1 MIYKNLLYTGMLF
14 VVLSGLVWIVVGMV
28 SENRGNGQKT
38 VQRRVL
44 GLASMFASGQILL
57 VPMILGKRTL
67 TEAVTLWK
75 IFLVIV
81 SIVIMVILI
90 RRCGILV
97 TVENK
102 LENKKKKAGAWK
114 IIFGILAAA
123 LILLQAW
130 IPYHYQHID
139 DDDARYV
146 SEEVSAVVPDTL
158 LVDDPITG

>member
-1 MIYKNLLYTGMLF
+1 M
-14 VVLSGLVWIVVGMV
+14 GMV

-38 VQRRVL
+38 VQRMGAWTCKHVCI
-44 GLASMFASGQILL
+44 GTDFAGANDTWQ
-57 VPMILGKRTL
+57 RTL

-146 SEEVSAVVPDTL
+146 SEEVSAVVHDTL
-158 LVDDPITG
+158 

>member
-1 MIYKNLLYTGMLF
+1 
-14 VVLSGLVWIVVGMV
+14 MV

-38 VQRRVL
+38 VQRMGAWTCS
-44 GLASMFASGQILL
+44 GLIVKTSEWSESMFASGQILL

-146 SEEVSAVVPDTL
+146 SEEVSAVVHDTL
-158 LVDDPITG
+158 LVDDPITDEYMYWDVGK

>member
-1 MIYKNLLYTGMLF
+1 MGAWTCKHVCIGTD
-14 VVLSGLVWIVVGMV
+14 
-28 SENRGNGQKT
+28 
-38 VQRRVL
+38 
-44 GLASMFASGQILL
+44 FAGANDTWQ
-57 VPMILGKRTL
+57 RTL

-97 TVENK
+97 TVKISWKTKKESRSMENHFW
-102 LENKKKKAGAWK
+102 NSCSGV
-114 IIFGILAAA
+114 
-123 LILLQAW
+123 ILLQAW

-146 SEEVSAVVPDTL
+146 SEEVSAVVHDTL
-158 LVDDPITG
+158 LVDDPITDEYMYWDVGK

>member
-1 MIYKNLLYTGMLF
+1 M
-14 VVLSGLVWIVVGMV
+14 GMV

-38 VQRRVL
+38 VQRMGAWTCKHVCI
-44 GLASMFASGQILL
+44 GTDFAGADDTWQ
-57 VPMILGKRTL
+57 RTL

-102 LENKKKKAGAWK
+102 LENKKKKANMENH
-114 IIFGILAAA
+114 FGILAAA
-123 LILLQAW
+123 LILCRHGFR
-130 IPYHYQHID
+130 I
-139 DDDARYV
+139 
-146 SEEVSAVVPDTL
+146 
-158 LVDDPITG
+158 ITSILMMTMQDMFRKKFLRLCMIRF